1 MSIFPPRNF
10 LMTLMTHDI
19 RDISGRPF
27 LEGQHGVSRVARG
40 RFFARLTMS
49 THFSCKKHTGI
60 PFAYPSHSVGIPFA
74 YPGSLFGYA
83 KGMAGVCQ
91 GAG

>member
-19 RDISGRPF
+19 RDISGRPY
-27 LEGQHGVSRVARG
+27 LGGQHGVSRIARG
-40 RFFARLTMS
+40 RFFARLTTS
-49 THFSCKKHTGI
+49 THFSRKKHTGI
-60 PFAYPSHSVGIPFA
+60 PFAYPSHSVGTPFA

-83 KGMAGVCQ
+83 KGLGRSRE
-91 GAG
+91 GA